1 MTHNCYSN
9 FASLDSIFLL
19 VQSLAKIPFHEQ
31 VIMLSDNVPRE
42 RLDHVFSK
50 PKPQAANVK
59 KMCGLVII
67 QLRCFLQGHR
77 RWHKKVKFFENIS
90 EIDFVSIE
98 YILKRK

>member
-1 MTHNCYSN
+1 MIIYSN
-9 FASLDSIFLL
+9 FVSLDSIFLL

-31 VIMLSDNVPRE
+31 GIMLSHNVPGE

-50 PKPQAANVK
+50 PNPQAANVI

-67 QLRCFLQGHR
+67 QLRCFLQGHG

-90 EIDFVSIE
+90 EIDFVNIE